1 MAGSAARIERC
12 EAASQV
18 AAVSRPLRQQQAAR
32 AERSCCSACTFSRS
46 TSAPV
51 LTAPEHQVVAAA
63 VVTAISPGL
72 QLSVCLLPTADR
84 QNRTSDRQERP
95 ALNHVVAK
103 STHARREPDDGD

>member
-1 MAGSAARIERC
+1 LAGSAARIERC

-18 AAVSRPLRQQQAAR
+18 AAGRRPLRQQQAAR

-51 LTAPEHQVVAAA
+51 LTAPKHQVVAAA

>member
-18 AAVSRPLRQQQAAR
+18 AAGRRPLRQQQAAR
-32 AERSCCSACTFSRS
+32 AERSCCRACTFSRS

-51 LTAPEHQVVAAA
+51 LTAPEQQVVAAA

-84 QNRTSDRQERP
+84 PNRTSDRQERP